1 MRQINSA
8 SSSGGD
14 RVGSSAIDNPFRA
27 IGQSSTSSPFE
38 EKYAKERGQGV
49 DSMQES

>member
-14 RVGSSAIDNPFRA
+14 RVGSSAIDNPFRG
-27 IGQSSTSSPFE
+27 IGQSCNLTLFE
-38 EKYAKERGQGV
+38 GKYAKVRGQGV